1 MYAQNVV
8 KVALCVSVLLLSC
21 AVQAQKLSDLLVTK
35 EAKPGL
41 WAFKYLQI
49 PKGLEAY
56 LKPGSACATAEQ
68 LFESLSRSTQMVRI
82 GKNGEKSCPTTIV
95 SDKVSEANLKTIC
108 TKEHI
113 GIDFEVT
120 NTIKRITPDTWIST
134 VSSPNSAGGMQIIE
148 TSIKYMGECQTK

>member
-1 MYAQNVV
+1 
-8 KVALCVSVLLLSC
+8 
-21 AVQAQKLSDLLVTK
+21 
-35 EAKPGL
+35 
-41 WAFKYLQI
+41 
-49 PKGLEAY
+49 
-56 LKPGSACATAEQ
+56 
-68 LFESLSRSTQMVRI
+68 MVRI